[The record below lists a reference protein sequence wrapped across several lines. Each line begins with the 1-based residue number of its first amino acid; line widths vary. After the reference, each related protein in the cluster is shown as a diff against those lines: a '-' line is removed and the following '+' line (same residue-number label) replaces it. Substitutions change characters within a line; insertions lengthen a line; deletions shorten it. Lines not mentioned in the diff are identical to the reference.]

1 MAEEPRFERMEKQI
15 DKLGDK
21 IDDLTKVVT
30 VMARIEERM
39 ITLFKRMETY
49 EDRHDTLDVRLT
61 SVEQNTTQRGVVD
74 RVLDHRRVGR
84 AKRVQYLVLWKGYPL
99 SEATWESIENMD
111 GALDLVIEYNKRY
124 KVNLNVVTVQYM
136 STSYASVAKSGINSS
151 SVSSQ
156 EKWKHW
162 VKSLED

>member
-49 EDRHDTLDVRLT
+49 EFRHDTLDGRL
-61 SVEQNTTQRGVVD
+61 SNVEQNTTQRGVVD
-74 RVLDHRRVGR
+74 RVLEKGFW
-84 AKRVQYLVLWKGYPL
+84 LVL
-99 SEATWESIENMD
+99 
-111 GALDLVIEYNKRY
+111 GAGMAFLV
-124 KVNLNVVTVQYM
+124 KVF
-136 STSYASVAKSGINSS
+136 G
-151 SVSSQ
+151 
-156 EKWKHW
+156 E
-162 VKSLED
+162 